1 MQKIGIFG
9 GTFNPFHLGHIF
21 IAEFFFKNCCLD
33 KCIFVPSFISPF
45 KINSNLV
52 YEDNHNQ
59 LAILNLALEN
69 FPNFFI
75 DDFEISRREISYTYL
90 TIEHFLNMYPDDEL
104 YLLIGSDQAE
114 KFHLWKNWEF
124 ILESTTL
131 AIANRNSDINSE
143 FQFQKDKP
151 NCQVICL
158 KNPIID
164 ISSTQIRYN
173 IKNGIDCS
181 KLLNQKVYQYIL
193 KNNLYR

>member
-21 IAEFFFKNCCLD
+21 IAEFFFKNCFLD
-33 KCIFVPSFISPF
+33 KCFFLPSFISPF
-45 KINSNLV
+45 KINSNFV
-52 YEDNHNQ
+52 CEDNHYQ
-59 LAILNLALEN
+59 LTILQLALEN

-75 DDFEISRREISYTYL
+75 DDFEILRKEISYTYL
-90 TIEHFLNMYPDDEL
+90 TIEHFQQMYPNDKL

-124 ILESTTL
+124 ILENATL
-131 AIANRNSDINSE
+131 VIANRNSDVNSE
-143 FQFQKDKP
+143 YQFRKEKP
-151 NCQVICL
+151 NCKVIFL
-158 KNPIID
+158 NNPIID

-181 KLLNQKVYQYIL
+181 NLLNQKVYKYIL